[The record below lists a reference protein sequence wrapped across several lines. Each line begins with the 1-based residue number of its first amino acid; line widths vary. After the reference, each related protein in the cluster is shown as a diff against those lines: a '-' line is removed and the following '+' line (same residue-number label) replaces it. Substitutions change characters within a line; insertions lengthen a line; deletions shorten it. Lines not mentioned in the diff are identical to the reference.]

1 MVGRRFH
8 LKRSMRWVPALLYA
22 EFMARSGSSSFSRRL
37 LIASLIFSVL
47 VLLNI
52 ALFSWLIFRQLSQ
65 REIDRVLVETQGEA
79 QELAQRIQERTVGEN
94 DLFVV
99 MAFNRELL
107 NYISDQVTQL
117 ETVDG
122 IEIYDSSGS
131 LVYRL
136 PADEEL
142 GFPQPGDSPLRLPGE
157 LSESIRGEDGGWEV
171 SEPIGDLG
179 WVRIDVSQ
187 VELQQRTAVLR
198 DDLLR
203 TVLWL
208 GAGSLAA
215 LISVYVLIWILLS
228 RARRLEEQKV
238 EADRLAYL
246 GTLAAGLAH
255 EIRNPL
261 NSLNLNMQML
271 GESMTEDRQ
280 SGSDHRLLGITSRE
294 IGRLERLVTD
304 FLSYARPRPLEVE
317 KIEPV
322 ELFETLRQVLSGEL
336 KERGAGVEVIDKTDG
351 AEISVDVG
359 QMGQLLL
366 NLVQNAL
373 HATEE
378 SVRSPHLTLSA
389 RLRPDR
395 RLELV
400 VEDNGVGIAAE
411 EIGKVFEIFFST
423 RKGGTGLG
431 LAVVDRIARA
441 HGATVEVTS
450 TPDRGTRFAVVLPR
464 DKVHPEATTAMRRT
478 GAWLLG
484 DAKKVAEGR

>member
-1 MVGRRFH
+1 M
-8 LKRSMRWVPALLYA
+8 S
-22 EFMARSGSSSFSRRL
+22 RSGSSAFSRRL

-65 REIDRVLVETQGEA
+65 REINRVLLETRQEA
-79 QELAQRIQERTVGEN
+79 QELAKRIQERTVGEN
-94 DLFVV
+94 DLVVV
-99 MAFNRELL
+99 MALSREIL
-107 NYISDQVTQL
+107 NDIKEQVKL
-117 ETVDG
+117 ETVAG
-122 IEIYDSSGS
+122 IEVFDETGKLIYREESDGESS
-131 LVYRL
+131 L
-136 PADEEL
+136 PE
-142 GFPQPGDSPLRLPGE
+142 PGESPLKLPREPGE
-157 LSESIRGEDGGWEV
+157 PPRREGDELVVNER
-171 SEPIGDLG
+171 IGNLG
-179 WVRIDVSQ
+179 WVRIGVSQ
-187 VELQQRTAVLR
+187 AELQQRTAVLR
-198 DDLLR
+198 HDLLR

-215 LISVYVLIWILLS
+215 LISAYALIWILLS
-228 RARRLEEQKV
+228 RARRLEEEKV

-271 GESMTEDRQ
+271 GEEMTEGGPCDT
-280 SGSDHRLLGITSRE
+280 SNRLLGITSRE

-304 FLSYARPRPLEVE
+304 FLSYARPRPLAGER
-317 KIEPV
+317 IRPV
-322 ELFETLRQVLSGEL
+322 ELLDSLGQMLSGEL
-336 KERGAGVEVIDKTDG
+336 QEREAGIEVIDETDG
-351 AEISVDVG
+351 AEVSVDGG
-359 QMGQLLL
+359 QMRQLLL

-378 SVRSPHLTLSA
+378 SPRQPRLTLTA

-400 VEDNGVGIAAE
+400 VEDNGVGIASE

-464 DKVHPEATTAMRRT
+464 DKVHHASTQTRRT
-478 GAWLLG
+478 GAWLLA
-484 DAKKVAEGR
+484 DTAKKVVESR

>member
-1 MVGRRFH
+1 M
-8 LKRSMRWVPALLYA
+8 S
-22 EFMARSGSSSFSRRL
+22 RSGSSAFSRRL

-65 REIDRVLVETQGEA
+65 REINRVLLETRQEA
-79 QELAQRIQERTVGEN
+79 QELAQRIQEQGRVVGDEG
-94 DLFVV
+94 LFVTV
-99 MAFNRELL
+99 AFSREILEEIK
-107 NYISDQVTQL
+107 NQVEL
-117 ETVDG
+117 ETVAG
-122 IEIYDSSGS
+122 IEIVDEAGQLIYRETSASES
-131 LVYRL
+131 RL
-136 PADEEL
+136 PE
-142 GFPQPGDSPLRLPGE
+142 PGETPLKLPGKVG
-157 LSESIRGEDGGWEV
+157 ESPDLEGDDLEV
-171 SEPIGDLG
+171 RERIGDLG
-179 WVRIDVSQ
+179 WVRIAINP

-198 DDLLR
+198 HDLLR

-215 LISVYVLIWILLS
+215 LISAYALIWILLS
-228 RARRLEEQKV
+228 RARRLEEEKV

-271 GESMTEDRQ
+271 GEEMTEGGPCDT
-280 SGSDHRLLGITSRE
+280 SNRLLDITSRE

-304 FLSYARPRPLEVE
+304 FLSYARPRPLDVE
-317 KIEPV
+317 RIRPT
-322 ELFETLRQVLSGEL
+322 ELLDSLGQMLSGEL
-336 KERGAGVEVIDKTDG
+336 HERGADIEVIDETDG
-351 AEISVDVG
+351 AEVSLDSG
-359 QMGQLLL
+359 QMRQLLL

-378 SVRSPHLTLSA
+378 SPRPPKLTLTA

-400 VEDNGVGIAAE
+400 VEDNGVGIAGE

-450 TPDRGTRFAVVLPR
+450 TPDSGTRFAVVLPR
-464 DKVHPEATTAMRRT
+464 EKVHHESTAMRRT
-478 GAWLLG
+478 GVWLLA
-484 DAKKVAEGR
+484 DTAKKAVESR